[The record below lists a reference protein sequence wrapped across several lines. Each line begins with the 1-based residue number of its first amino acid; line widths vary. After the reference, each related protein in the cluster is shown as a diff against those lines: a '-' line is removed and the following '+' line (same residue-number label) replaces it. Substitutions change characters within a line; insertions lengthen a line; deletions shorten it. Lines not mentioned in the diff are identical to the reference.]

1 MHAST
6 VKSAWYLF
14 ACQDFVLAGVENIRL
29 FHSYSI
35 PSLIPQYGHVNAES
49 MVQLNRKPPLESE
62 V

>member
-1 MHAST
+1 MHASA
-6 VKSAWYLF
+6 VKSAWLS
-14 ACQDFVLAGVENIRL
+14 ACQNFVLAGVENTSIY
-29 FHSYSI
+29 FTHSI